1 MCGLSDVQ
9 PFCNGTHKKTADE
22 KDGGVYTY
30 SKDNS
35 TRTEVASIYNKDG
48 TRTEVK

>member
-1 MCGLSDVQ
+1 MQ

-22 KDGGVYTY
+22 KDEVYTY
-30 SKDNS
+30 SKDCS